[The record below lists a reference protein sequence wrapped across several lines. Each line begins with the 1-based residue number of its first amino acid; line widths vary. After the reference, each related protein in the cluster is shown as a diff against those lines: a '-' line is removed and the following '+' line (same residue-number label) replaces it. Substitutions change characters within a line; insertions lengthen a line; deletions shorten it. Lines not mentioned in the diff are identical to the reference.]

1 MKEDITDMLLLIPL
15 YRALISAKIPSRLEP
30 IGMSRTSYR
39 CQATCAA
46 GKVVAAVEERK
57 VSKCANLGLA
67 YLFTPVAIETLGTFG
82 PKTLA
87 FVKELGRR
95 VRKETGKEKATSHL
109 FQCLSM
115 ATQRGN
121 AAATLGTYLP
131 S

>member
-1 MKEDITDMLLLIPL
+1 
-15 YRALISAKIPSRLEP
+15 
-30 IGMSRTSYR
+30 MSRADGKCPDGATVVPWSRGQLLVWDPTCPDTLATSYR

-46 GKVVAAVEERK
+46 GKVAAAAEERK

-67 YLFTPVAIETLGTFG
+67 YLFTPVAIETLGVFG
-82 PKTLA
+82 SKTLA

-95 VRKETGKEKATSHL
+95 VRRETGEEKATSHL
-109 FQCLSM
+109 FQCLSV

-121 AAATLGTYLP
+121 VAATMGTCLP